1 MWKKNVN
8 PSFENSELDL
18 SYKETAKY
26 LFSFIK
32 KHIKSYIK
40 GISATIASAFFSA
53 ITPIFV
59 KKGIEALEK
68 GTTKDFII
76 LVGLAITSFGIIR
89 SALLYIGRVLI
100 IRAGRLVEKDI
111 RDDIFKSTLLIKT
124 DFFDKEGTGKISSVI
139 INDIENVR
147 TMLGFGGMII
157 SHIMPVFIMS
167 VIGEFLINP
176 KLTLI
181 SLIPLFSITFI
192 VIFFQK
198 KIFIISEKVQ
208 DKLSEISDFSQEKIS
223 SIRIIKSFAI
233 ENEIQKKFNEK
244 TEDYMKINLKLAK
257 ERGKFDVL
265 SFLLAELS
273 LLFVVIFGGKMV
285 IDNEIP
291 KSTLAGFI
299 AYQIILIWPAMAM
312 GYLIVIIQRGLA
324 SLWRVQKL
332 KYQEKEQDIENLLD
346 IISLSSDNN
355 GNRNRKSP
363 ISPQASLIK
372 TESEYHNSKY
382 DIEIKKLNYGILK
395 DINLKIPEGQKIGI
409 VGKTGSGKTTLLQL
423 IMKLYIPPKGTIFI
437 GGEDI
442 CEKSTYEIRKIVSA
456 VFQENFFFSGTIKE
470 NVILGK
476 GDFPA
481 LEMKEKWPH
490 DEKKYQNG
498 TKTKIDEEEIKKEVE
513 MYLKIANFD
522 FLSFPKG
529 IEEIIGEKGIK
540 LSGGQKERLAL
551 ARALIK
557 NPKILILDDAF
568 ANIDTKTEEEIIRSL
583 IKFVEEKNMTLI
595 FATHRVK
602 SLLNFNF
609 DTILELDKGQ
619 IINIDTPSNLLK
631 KKNSIFSSFYKRE
644 IENSEILWK
653 KLI

>member
-1 MWKKNVN
+1 MQEKNAN
-8 PSFENSELDL
+8 SPFENSESDL
-18 SYKETAKY
+18 RYKETIKY
-26 LFSFIK
+26 IFSFIK
-32 KHIKSYIK
+32 KHLKSYVK
-40 GISATIASAFFSA
+40 GISATVASAFFSA

-68 GTTKDFII
+68 GTTKDFIV

-89 SALLYIGRVLI
+89 SVLLYIGRVLI

-111 RDDIFKSTLLIKT
+111 RDDIFKSTLPIKT
-124 DFFDKEGTGKISSVI
+124 EFFDKEGTGKISSVI

-147 TMLGFGGMII
+147 MMLGFGGMII

-181 SLIPLFSITFI
+181 SLIPLFSITFV

-198 KIFIISEKVQ
+198 RIFIISENVQ

-233 ENEIQKKFNEK
+233 EEEIQGKFKEK

-299 AYQIILIWPAMAM
+299 AYQIILTWPAMAM
-312 GYLIVIIQRGLA
+312 GYLVVIIQRGLA

-332 KYQEKEQDIENLLD
+332 KYQEKEQDIDNILE
-346 IISLSSDNN
+346 IISVSDD
-355 GNRNRKSP
+355 NRKSK
-363 ISPQASLIK
+363 ISLQTPNIRIIRSQ
-372 TESEYHNSKY
+372 TTEYHNSNLKY

-395 DINLKIPEGQKIGI
+395 DINLKIPEGKKIGI

-423 IMKLYIPPKGTIFI
+423 IMKLYIPPEEAIFI

-442 CEKSTYEIRKIVSA
+442 CKKSTYEIRKIVSA

-481 LEMKEKWPH
+481 LEMNGKWYYDGNGYYNGNEAKEN
-490 DEKKYQNG
+490 EN
-498 TKTKIDEEEIKKEVE
+498 EIKKEVE

-568 ANIDTKTEEEIIRSL
+568 ANIDTKTEEEIIKSL
-583 IKFVEEKNMTLI
+583 FKFVEEKNMTLI

-602 SLLNFNF
+602 NLVSF

-631 KKNSIFSSFYKRE
+631 NKNSIFSNFYKEE
-644 IENSEILWK
+644 IENSEILWG

>member
-1 MWKKNVN
+1 MQEKNAN
-8 PSFENSELDL
+8 SPFENSESDL
-18 SYKETAKY
+18 RYKETIKY
-26 LFSFIK
+26 IFSFIK
-32 KHIKSYIK
+32 KHLKSYVK
-40 GISATIASAFFSA
+40 GISATVASAFFSA

-68 GTTKDFII
+68 GTTKDFIV

-89 SALLYIGRVLI
+89 SVLLYIGRVLI

-111 RDDIFKSTLLIKT
+111 RDDIFKSTLPIKT
-124 DFFDKEGTGKISSVI
+124 EFFDKEGTGKISSVI

-147 TMLGFGGMII
+147 MMLGFGGMII

-181 SLIPLFSITFI
+181 SLIPLFSITFV

-198 KIFIISEKVQ
+198 RIFIISENVQ

-233 ENEIQKKFNEK
+233 EEEIQEKFKEK

-299 AYQIILIWPAMAM
+299 AYQIILTWPAMAM
-312 GYLIVIIQRGLA
+312 GYLVVIIQRGLA

-332 KYQEKEQDIENLLD
+332 KYQEKEQDIDNILE
-346 IISLSSDNN
+346 IISVSDD
-355 GNRNRKSP
+355 NRKSK
-363 ISPQASLIK
+363 ISLQTPNIRIIRSQ
-372 TESEYHNSKY
+372 TTEYHNSNLKY

-395 DINLKIPEGQKIGI
+395 DINLKIPEGKKIGI

-423 IMKLYIPPKGTIFI
+423 IMKLYIPPEEAIFI

-442 CEKSTYEIRKIVSA
+442 CKKSTYEIRKILSA

-481 LEMKEKWPH
+481 LEMNGKWYYDGNGYYNGNEAKE
-490 DEKKYQNG
+490 N
-498 TKTKIDEEEIKKEVE
+498 EIKKEVE

-568 ANIDTKTEEEIIRSL
+568 ANIDTKTEEEIIKSL
-583 IKFVEEKNMTLI
+583 FKFVEEKNMTLI

-602 SLLNFNF
+602 NLVSF

-631 KKNSIFSSFYKRE
+631 NKNSIFSNFYKEE
-644 IENSEILWK
+644 IENSEILWG

>member
-1 MWKKNVN
+1 MQEKNAN
-8 PSFENSELDL
+8 SPFENSESDL
-18 SYKETAKY
+18 RYKETIKY
-26 LFSFIK
+26 IFSFIK
-32 KHIKSYIK
+32 KHLKSYVK
-40 GISATIASAFFSA
+40 GISATVASAFFSA

-68 GTTKDFII
+68 GTTKDFIV

-89 SALLYIGRVLI
+89 SVLLYIGRVLI

-111 RDDIFKSTLLIKT
+111 RDNIFKSTLPIKT
-124 DFFDKEGTGKISSVI
+124 EFFDKEGTGKISSVI

-147 TMLGFGGMII
+147 MMLGFGGMII

-181 SLIPLFSITFI
+181 SLIPLFSITFV

-198 KIFIISEKVQ
+198 RIFIISENVQ

-233 ENEIQKKFNEK
+233 EEEIQEKFKEK
-244 TEDYMKINLKLAK
+244 TEDYRKINLKLAK

-299 AYQIILIWPAMAM
+299 AYQIILTWPAMAM
-312 GYLIVIIQRGLA
+312 GYLVVIIQRGLA

-332 KYQEKEQDIENLLD
+332 KYQEKEQDIDNILE
-346 IISLSSDNN
+346 IISVSDD
-355 GNRNRKSP
+355 NRKSK
-363 ISPQASLIK
+363 ISLQTPNIRIIRSQ
-372 TESEYHNSKY
+372 TTEYHNSNLKY

-395 DINLKIPEGQKIGI
+395 DINLKIPEGKKIGI

-423 IMKLYIPPKGTIFI
+423 IMKLYIPPEEAIFI

-442 CEKSTYEIRKIVSA
+442 CKKSTYEIRKILSA

-481 LEMKEKWPH
+481 LEMNGKWYYDGNGYYNGNEAKEN
-490 DEKKYQNG
+490 EN
-498 TKTKIDEEEIKKEVE
+498 EIKKEVE

-568 ANIDTKTEEEIIRSL
+568 ANIDTKTEEEIIKSL
-583 IKFVEEKNMTLI
+583 FKFVEEKNMTLI

-602 SLLNFNF
+602 NLVSF

-631 KKNSIFSSFYKRE
+631 NKNSIFSNFYKEE
-644 IENSEILWK
+644 IENSEILWG